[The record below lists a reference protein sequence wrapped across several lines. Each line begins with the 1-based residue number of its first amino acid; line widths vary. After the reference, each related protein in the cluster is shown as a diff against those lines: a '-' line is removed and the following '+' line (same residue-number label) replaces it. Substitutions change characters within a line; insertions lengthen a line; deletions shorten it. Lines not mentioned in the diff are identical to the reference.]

1 METNWDVVLE
11 NQSYIK
17 KTARN
22 LAKNTKL
29 DVEDFTQQ
37 VYINIATNYYLFDPK
52 KGTFNTFV
60 YWRVMATRKACL
72 YNRNKH
78 TNSYQLK
85 EDISSNAFKEMEIKI
100 EYNDIYR
107 KLSFLEKE
115 AFDTYIQG
123 ISRKDLPMNYHA
135 RNARIYRLRDR
146 LCQTARK

>member
-1 METNWDVVLE
+1 MDTNWTVVLE

-17 KTARN
+17 KIARN
-22 LAKNTKL
+22 LAKNTNL

-37 VYINIATNYYLFDPK
+37 VYINIATHYYLFNPM
-52 KGTFNTFV
+52 KGTFNTFI

-72 YNRNKH
+72 YNKAKHKH
-78 TNSYQLK
+78 TYQLK
-85 EDISSNAFKEMEIKI
+85 EEMSSNALKEMEIKI

-115 AFDTYIQG
+115 AFDTYIEG

-135 RNARIYRLRDR
+135 RNARIYRLRDK
-146 LCQTARK
+146 LCQTVRK